1 MWFYLRHFTILYF
14 CIYGGQAGSSSSKPS
29 PTSHTYPQ
37 PRDLWTEIREVTHD
51 YIDASSRDKTPDS
64 LFHPTS
70 FLKSRIWSSLSAHR
84 TITPEC
90 VQTLL
95 SGCFKNTTYSQ
106 YAPGTRRMVQRI

>member
-1 MWFYLRHFTILYF
+1 MWFYLKHFTIFYF
-14 CIYGGQAGSSSSKPS
+14 CLYGGQAGSSSSRPS
-29 PTSHTYPQ
+29 PTSYTFPHPQ
-37 PRDLWTEIREVTHD
+37 DLWTEIHEVTHD

-70 FLKSRIWSSLSAHR
+70 FLNPGYGVSAHR
-84 TITPEC
+84 TTAPEC

-106 YAPGTRRMVQRI
+106 YAPGTRRMVQRM